1 MIWKVPKLAVYPSP
15 VLRSPCSAIHL
26 PRAHTRNTY
35 SQHTCVRLSGPACL
49 PSSSSYL
56 LHVHLPASHLD
67 RCVRP
72 GPLPSV
78 QDPRHSC
85 HQFCRRGSARH
96 TNPRCTLILAVRYPP
111 PPASY
116 HADQRRVQHCCCPK
130 SLQHHHCQ
138 FAPQFTPQFTSLT
151 ARSTSRANFTPPSRP
166 LHVSPPTI
174 GFISALE
181 PLLT

>member
-96 TNPRCTLILAVRYPP
+96 TNPRCPLSP

-116 HADQRRVQHCCCPK
+116 HGQTNGVCSIAAVL
-130 SLQHHHCQ
+130 SLCNIIIANSHRGSH
-138 FAPQFTPQFTSLT
+138 
-151 ARSTSRANFTPPSRP
+151 RSSHLPPLGRP
-166 LHVSPPTI
+166 LVLTSPRLHVLSMSRLPPLGSSPLWNH
-174 GFISALE
+174 S
-181 PLLT
+181 